1 MNLSKKHHIALL
13 VITCLSIF
21 FVNLDA
27 LYINIMEARNFITA
41 REMLH
46 DGHWLLTT
54 LNGEPRYQKP
64 PLPTWL
70 TAVSAAVFGLKN
82 LFALRLPAALVSML
96 LVLVSYKFAYRVTKN
111 KGYSFVAALIL
122 ASSFYIVFAGRS
134 GQWDIFT
141 HAFMIVCIY
150 QLYLFFTSEEKK
162 YTRAMVA
169 ALFFGFSFMSKGP
182 VSLYALLL
190 PFLISFGAVYTFQ
203 SMRTRW
209 LPLVLFAIVATVVS
223 GWWYGYTYL
232 FDAQSVLEITQREA
246 SNWTGYKV
254 KPFYY
259 YWSFF
264 TQSGIW
270 TIPAFISL
278 LYPYLTEKVFDKKAY
293 RFSWLWTIVSVV
305 LLSLVPEKKSRYLL
319 PVLIPLAFTTAF
331 YIEYLFRRFNS
342 LTSRWETFPVYFNFG
357 TIALIGLLFPVVGYL
372 LLQGQFE
379 GAWVWFLLLSLA
391 LACLGFL
398 IVKGLRAKNSK
409 MVFYLTIVFI
419 ASIMCF
425 GMPLAQALTVN
436 PAYKPI
442 SQLHKWQERTQLKI
456 YQLSGFSPEMVWDYG
471 EPIPVLQQAGQMKI
485 PPDQAFGVLV
495 SEKNI
500 PLFNKTFQEYS
511 VEKVDHFDMSP
522 KGLGNSS
529 YKARLRRDL
538 YLVKKR

>member
-1 MNLSKKHHIALL
+1 
-13 VITCLSIF
+13 
-21 FVNLDA
+21 
-27 LYINIMEARNFITA
+27 
-41 REMLH
+41 
-46 DGHWLLTT
+46 
-54 LNGEPRYQKP
+54 
-64 PLPTWL
+64 
-70 TAVSAAVFGLKN
+70 
-82 LFALRLPAALVSML
+82 
-96 LVLVSYKFAYRVTKN
+96 
-111 KGYSFVAALIL
+111 
-122 ASSFYIVFAGRS
+122 
-134 GQWDIFT
+134 
-141 HAFMIVCIY
+141 
-150 QLYLFFTSEEKK
+150 
-162 YTRAMVA
+162 
-169 ALFFGFSFMSKGP
+169 
-182 VSLYALLL
+182 
-190 PFLISFGAVYTFQ
+190 
-203 SMRTRW
+203 
-209 LPLVLFAIVATVVS
+209 
-223 GWWYGYTYL
+223 
-232 FDAQSVLEITQREA
+232 
-246 SNWTGYKV
+246 V

-398 IVKGLRAKNSK
+398 IVKGLRAKNSEI
-409 MVFYLTIVFI
+409 VFYLTIVFI